1 MSNRHIS
8 RQVVMQTMYE
18 LDTNSAFNTP
28 QEELK
33 SILERNIEEFAAEKL
48 DKPFAVDLLK
58 EIVSRIS
65 TLDEIIE
72 KSAPEWPIDKINI
85 VDRNIIRLGLCELLF
100 GQDKVPPKVAI
111 DESIELAKEFG
122 GDASSKFI
130 NGVLGAVYKE
140 LGEPEKDS
148 KPKAVLPVENK
159 AGAVIY
165 ALDENQKLHIALVH
179 DVFGRW
185 TLVKGDVLDMKDI
198 ASNLQAEI
206 KTKVGV
212 HVDVIKKILNIN
224 YIAHNPSKG
233 KITKDVTYF
242 LVKTD
247 FADIKIGEAET
258 GLDDAKWFTAEE
270 AENVLTYDDLKSV
283 ITLGISTAKEIE
295 NLN

>member
-18 LDTNSAFNTP
+18 LDTNNAFNTP
-28 QEELK
+28 QEDLK
-33 SILERNIEEFAAEKL
+33 SILERNIVEFAPEKL
-48 DKPFAVDLLK
+48 DKAFAVDLLK

-148 KPKAVLPVENK
+148 KPKNVLPVEYK

-165 ALDENQKLHIALVH
+165 AIDENQKLHIALVH

-185 TLVKGDVLDMKDI
+185 TLVKGDVLDIKDI

-206 KTKVGV
+206 KTKIGV
-212 HVDVIKKILNIN
+212 HVDVVKKILNIN

-242 LVKTD
+242 LVKTE
-247 FADIKIGEAET
+247 FADVKIGEAET
-258 GLDDAKWFTAEE
+258 GLDDVKWFTTEE
-270 AENVLTYDDLKSV
+270 TENVLTYDDLKNVISV
-283 ITLGISTAKEIE
+283 GVATAKEIE
-295 NLN
+295 NLI

>member
-18 LDTNSAFNTP
+18 LDTNNAFNTP
-28 QEELK
+28 QEDLK
-33 SILERNIEEFAAEKL
+33 SILERNIVEFAPEKL
-48 DKPFAVDLLK
+48 DKAFAVDLLK

-148 KPKAVLPVENK
+148 KPKNVLPVEYK

-185 TLVKGDVLDMKDI
+185 TLVKGDVLDIKDI

-206 KTKVGV
+206 KTKIGV
-212 HVDVIKKILNIN
+212 HVDVVKKILNIN

-242 LVKTD
+242 LAKTD
-247 FADIKIGEAET
+247 FADVKIGEAET
-258 GLDDAKWFTAEE
+258 GLDDVKWFTTEE
-270 AENVLTYDDLKSV
+270 VENVLTYDDLKNVISV
-283 ITLGISTAKEIE
+283 GVATAKEIE
-295 NLN
+295 NLI

>member
-33 SILERNIEEFAAEKL
+33 SILERNIEEFAVEKL
-48 DKPFAVDLLK
+48 DKPFAIDLLK

-165 ALDENQKLHIALVH
+165 AIDENQKLHIALVH

-212 HVDVIKKILNIN
+212 HADVIKKILNIN

-242 LVKTD
+242 LVKTE
-247 FADIKIGEAET
+247 FVDIKIGEAET
-258 GLDDAKWFTAEE
+258 GLDDVKWFSDVE

-283 ITLGISTAKEIE
+283 IALGISTAKEIE

>member
-48 DKPFAVDLLK
+48 DKPFAIDLLK

-65 TLDEIIE
+65 TLDEIIQ

-148 KPKAVLPVENK
+148 KPKAILPVENK

-165 ALDENQKLHIALVH
+165 AIDENQELHIALVH

-242 LVKTD
+242 LVKTE
-247 FADIKIGEAET
+247 FVDIKIGEAET
-258 GLDDAKWFTAEE
+258 GLDDAKWFTSDE
-270 AENVLTYDDLKSV
+270 AENVLTYDDLKSI
-283 ITLGISTAKEIE
+283 ITLGISAAKEIE

>member
-1 MSNRHIS
+1 
-8 RQVVMQTMYE
+8 MYE

-148 KPKAVLPVENK
+148 KPKNILPVEYK

-185 TLVKGDVLDMKDI
+185 TLVKGDVLDIKDI

-206 KTKVGV
+206 KTKIGV
-212 HVDVIKKILNIN
+212 HVDVVKKILNIN

-242 LVKTD
+242 LVKTE
-247 FADIKIGEAET
+247 FADVKIGEAET
-258 GLDDAKWFTAEE
+258 GLDDVKWFTTEE
-270 AENVLTYDDLKSV
+270 TEDVLTYDDLKNVISV
-283 ITLGISTAKEIE
+283 GVATAKEIE
-295 NLN
+295 NLI

>member
-33 SILERNIEEFAAEKL
+33 SILERNIEEFAVEKL

-148 KPKAVLPVENK
+148 KPKSALPIENK

-165 ALDENQKLHIALVH
+165 ALDEKQKLHIALVH

-198 ASNLQAEI
+198 ASNLQTEI

-247 FADIKIGEAET
+247 FSDIKIGEAET
-258 GLDDAKWFTAEE
+258 GLDDVKWFTSDE

-283 ITLGISTAKEIE
+283 IALGISTAKEIE

>member
-1 MSNRHIS
+1 
-8 RQVVMQTMYE
+8 MYE
-18 LDTNSAFNTP
+18 LDTNNAFNTP
-28 QEELK
+28 QEDLK
-33 SILERNIEEFAAEKL
+33 SILERNIVEFAPEKL
-48 DKPFAVDLLK
+48 DKAFAVDLLK

-148 KPKAVLPVENK
+148 KPKNILPVEYK

-185 TLVKGDVLDMKDI
+185 TLVKGDVLDIKDI

-206 KTKVGV
+206 KTKIGV
-212 HVDVIKKILNIN
+212 HVDVVKKILNIN

-242 LVKTD
+242 LVKTE
-247 FADIKIGEAET
+247 FADVKIGEAET
-258 GLDDAKWFTAEE
+258 GLDDVKWFTTEE
-270 AENVLTYDDLKSV
+270 TEDVLTYDDLKNVISV
-283 ITLGISTAKEIE
+283 GVATAKEIE
-295 NLN
+295 NLI